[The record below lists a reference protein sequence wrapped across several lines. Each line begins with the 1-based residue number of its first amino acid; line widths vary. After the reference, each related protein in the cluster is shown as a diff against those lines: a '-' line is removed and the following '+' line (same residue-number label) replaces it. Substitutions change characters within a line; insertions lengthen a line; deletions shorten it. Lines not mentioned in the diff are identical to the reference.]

1 VINLKYQIPDCET
14 PGSIEDLIIRPL
26 NEEARKCINEYIKCM
41 KNAQFKVRR
50 ISKSILYSYIA
61 VQNEPSKDL
70 TTAVRRNQIST
81 KDSAFEK
88 LKNLLKEIAE

>member
-1 VINLKYQIPDCET
+1 
-14 PGSIEDLIIRPL
+14 
-26 NEEARKCINEYIKCM
+26 M
-41 KNAQFKVRR
+41 KLHSGATS